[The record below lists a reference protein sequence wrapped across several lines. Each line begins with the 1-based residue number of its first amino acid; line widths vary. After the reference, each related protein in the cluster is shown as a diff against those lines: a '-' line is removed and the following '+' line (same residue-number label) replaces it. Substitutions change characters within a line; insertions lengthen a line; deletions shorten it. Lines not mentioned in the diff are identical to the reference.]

1 MAKKKKNID
10 KEFKLSSW
18 AISNKTTMYVLMMLI
33 LVLGVTA
40 YFNMPR
46 EDFPEIKETKIYVS
60 SIYPGNTAEDIEKLI
75 TDPLEDKLK
84 TVTNLVEITS
94 TSQEDYSLI
103 VIEFDDDMDVEVAKQ
118 LVKDEIDTE
127 IAGED
132 WPTFNGAKVDPN
144 VFDLSMSEEIPILN
158 INISG
163 DYPTQKLKDF
173 AEYLE
178 DDIEDLLEIKQAD
191 IRGAQEKEVEVAVDV
206 YKMNATKVS
215 FDDIINAINR
225 GNVTTS
231 AGNLIASGQ
240 RRTIRILGE
249 IEQPSDLYNFVVKS
263 ENDESIYLKDIATV
277 SFKEKDKT
285 TFARKD
291 GKKVVMLD
299 VKKRAGKNMVAAAEK
314 VKQIVEDAKA
324 NYFPENLEVTITND
338 LSDKTISQVDDLV
351 NNIIF
356 GIILVVTVLMFFLGF
371 KNALFVGFAIPMS
384 MFMSLMILSAMG
396 YTLNTM
402 ILFGLIMGLGMLVDN
417 GIVVVENV
425 YRLMDEEGLSRVEA
439 AKKGIG
445 EIAFPIIISTITTV
459 AAFVPLGLWPGLFGQ
474 FMIYF
479 PVTLSV
485 VLGSSLFVA
494 IFFNSVLVSQL
505 MSIED
510 KEMPLKRIITIS
522 SIVGGLGLIILL
534 IGGPY
539 GGLGGVMLF
548 TAILLWVYRLFLRK
562 AASYFQRTT
571 LVWLERAYE
580 STLKGALKGW
590 RPIAISVG
598 TVFLLFVAFGG
609 FGASV
614 ASQRTQIEFFPDN
627 KPNQIIVYIEYP
639 EGTAIDKTNQITKE
653 IEQRVY
659 SILNEDTYM
668 DNGYNYMVEAA
679 VSQVGEGAGN
689 PQTDGG
695 SQAEMPHRAKITAT
709 MRQYKYRRGQD
720 SELLR
725 QKVQEALT
733 GVYPGVLI
741 SVEKDA
747 AGPPAGAPINIEL
760 EGDDY
765 DELIATAEQMRRFIN
780 SRNVAGVDELKIDV
794 NKGKPAMRVI
804 VDREKAGELGVSV
817 GQVGMQLRNALFG
830 SKAGI
835 YKEDGDDYDIYVRF
849 NESIRY
855 NKNALFNQ
863 NITFRDM
870 ASGQIKTIPVSA
882 LAKQNNSSGFSA
894 IKHKDT
900 KRVVTVYSALAPG
913 FVDAAAV
920 VEQIKTEMKD
930 FDNLPQDIKI
940 DYTGQIEEQN
950 KQQAFL
956 MGAFFKGLGL
966 IFFILIF
973 QFNSVSKP
981 AIIMIAI
988 FLSLI
993 GVFGGIVITGASF
1006 VIMMTMMGII
1016 SLAGIVVNN
1025 GVVLLDY
1032 AQLLIDRRKNKL
1044 NLDDDDFL
1052 PAKDLYECVVKAGK
1066 ARLRPVLLTA
1076 ITTILGLIP
1085 LAIGLN
1091 INFFTFFSE
1100 FDANIY
1106 FGGDNVIFWG
1116 PLAWTVI
1123 YGLLVA
1129 TFLTLVVVPILF
1141 FLSIKFKMRL
1151 KRKLSSEKIDT
1162 EPVFQEL
1169 EEEPTL
1175 VLNAKV
1181 D

>member
-84 TVTNLVEITS
+84 TVSNLVEITS

-163 DYPTQKLKDF
+163 DYPTQKLKDY

-425 YRLMDEEGLSRVEA
+425 YR
-439 AKKGIG
+439 
-445 EIAFPIIISTITTV
+445 
-459 AAFVPLGLWPGLFGQ
+459 
-474 FMIYF
+474 
-479 PVTLSV
+479 
-485 VLGSSLFVA
+485 
-494 IFFNSVLVSQL
+494 
-505 MSIED
+505 
-510 KEMPLKRIITIS
+510 
-522 SIVGGLGLIILL
+522 
-534 IGGPY
+534 PY
-539 GGLGGVMLF
+539 G
-548 TAILLWVYRLFLRK
+548 
-562 AASYFQRTT
+562 
-571 LVWLERAYE
+571 
-580 STLKGALKGW
+580 
-590 RPIAISVG
+590 
-598 TVFLLFVAFGG
+598 
-609 FGASV
+609 
-614 ASQRTQIEFFPDN
+614 
-627 KPNQIIVYIEYP
+627 
-639 EGTAIDKTNQITKE
+639 
-653 IEQRVY
+653 
-659 SILNEDTYM
+659 
-668 DNGYNYMVEAA
+668 
-679 VSQVGEGAGN
+679 
-689 PQTDGG
+689 
-695 SQAEMPHRAKITAT
+695 
-709 MRQYKYRRGQD
+709 RRR
-720 SELLR
+720 S
-725 QKVQEALT
+725 
-733 GVYPGVLI
+733 
-741 SVEKDA
+741 
-747 AGPPAGAPINIEL
+747 
-760 EGDDY
+760 
-765 DELIATAEQMRRFIN
+765 F
-780 SRNVAGVDELKIDV
+780 SR
-794 NKGKPAMRVI
+794 
-804 VDREKAGELGVSV
+804 
-817 GQVGMQLRNALFG
+817 
-830 SKAGI
+830 
-835 YKEDGDDYDIYVRF
+835 
-849 NESIRY
+849 
-855 NKNALFNQ
+855 
-863 NITFRDM
+863 
-870 ASGQIKTIPVSA
+870 
-882 LAKQNNSSGFSA
+882 
-894 IKHKDT
+894 
-900 KRVVTVYSALAPG
+900 
-913 FVDAAAV
+913 
-920 VEQIKTEMKD
+920 
-930 FDNLPQDIKI
+930 
-940 DYTGQIEEQN
+940 
-950 KQQAFL
+950 
-956 MGAFFKGLGL
+956 
-966 IFFILIF
+966 
-973 QFNSVSKP
+973 
-981 AIIMIAI
+981 
-988 FLSLI
+988 
-993 GVFGGIVITGASF
+993 
-1006 VIMMTMMGII
+1006 
-1016 SLAGIVVNN
+1016 
-1025 GVVLLDY
+1025 
-1032 AQLLIDRRKNKL
+1032 
-1044 NLDDDDFL
+1044 
-1052 PAKDLYECVVKAGK
+1052 
-1066 ARLRPVLLTA
+1066 
-1076 ITTILGLIP
+1076 
-1085 LAIGLN
+1085 
-1091 INFFTFFSE
+1091 
-1100 FDANIY
+1100 
-1106 FGGDNVIFWG
+1106 
-1116 PLAWTVI
+1116 
-1123 YGLLVA
+1123 
-1129 TFLTLVVVPILF
+1129 
-1141 FLSIKFKMRL
+1141 
-1151 KRKLSSEKIDT
+1151 
-1162 EPVFQEL
+1162 
-1169 EEEPTL
+1169 
-1175 VLNAKV
+1175 
-1181 D
+1181 